1 LGARGRLQA
10 AHLSGPR
17 SVPDAAS
24 SGPTLK
30 APGSAGGYLLDG
42 ETARMTDAV
51 ARQRAYYEATAHSYD
66 TVHAEREHIVAL
78 HLLAGYIEQAGV
90 RSVLD
95 VGAGTGRA
103 MRFLK
108 ARFPDLVIKGVE
120 PVEGLRSRGHAQGIS
135 PKDLIDGDG
144 ANLPFPDR
152 RFDLVCEFA
161 VLHHVRRPEAVIA
174 EMTRVAAKMLA
185 ISDCNF
191 MGQGPPWFRQV
202 KRGLWSAGLWPLADM
217 IKTRGK
223 GYTYSEGDGVAY
235 SYSVFQNLPQIRA
248 AWNDVNVVATSPN
261 RGWHAGPLTGAAHV
275 LLVAQSRNS

>member
-1 LGARGRLQA
+1 MNNVQSLAV
-10 AHLSGPR
+10 H
-17 SVPDAAS
+17 DAA
-24 SGPTLK
+24 
-30 APGSAGGYLLDG
+30 
-42 ETARMTDAV
+42 
-51 ARQRAYYEATAHSYD
+51 ARQRAYYEATADSYD
-66 TVHAEREHIVAL
+66 TAHVEREHIVAL
-78 HLLAGYIEQAGV
+78 HLLAGYIELAGV
-90 RSVLD
+90 KSVLD

-120 PVEGLRSRGHAQGIS
+120 PVDGLRSRGHAQGI
-135 PKDLIDGDG
+135 PPEDLIDGDG

-152 RFDLVCEFA
+152 SFDLACEFA
-161 VLHHVRRPEAVIA
+161 VLHHVRRPETVIA

-191 MGQGPPWFRQV
+191 MGQGPAWLRQV
-202 KRGLWSAGLWPLADM
+202 KCGLWSAGLWPLADL

-235 SYSVFQNLPQIRA
+235 SYSVFQSLAQIRA
-248 AWNDVNVVATSPN
+248 AWHDVNVIATSPN
-261 RGWHAGPLTGAAHV
+261 RGRYAGPLRGAAHV